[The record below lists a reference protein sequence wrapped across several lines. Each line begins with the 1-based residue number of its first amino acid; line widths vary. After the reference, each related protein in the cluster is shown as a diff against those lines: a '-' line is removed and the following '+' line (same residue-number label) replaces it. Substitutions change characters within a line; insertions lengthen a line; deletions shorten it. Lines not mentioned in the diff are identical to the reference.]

1 MCTHPSKDQH
11 QGAVY
16 TQTRK
21 EYFLNP
27 DSDFSRSFALLGQQ
41 VTGLWRERLASFH
54 SSPTPSSLAW
64 SGSQEQRRC
73 LMRVP
78 QLFLASSRKGSGQS
92 LHSPLTPT
100 KGAALR
106 TQVLGNL
113 TRGLRGHQVKP
124 RAAQHTDEQ
133 AAALP
138 RAGLDPQTPQH
149 KPQLFNTH
157 KHG

>member
-11 QGAVY
+11 QGSVY

-27 DSDFSRSFALLGQQ
+27 DSDFSRSFTLLGQQ

-54 SSPTPSSLAW
+54 SSPTPSSLAS
-64 SGSQEQRRC
+64 SGSQEHGRC

-78 QLFLASSRKGSGQS
+78 QLLLASSRKGSRQS
-92 LHSPLTPT
+92 LHSLLTPT

-106 TQVLGNL
+106 TQVLGNHTWPKRPPSKAPSGSTHRWASSCL
-113 TRGLRGHQVKP
+113 TSCWSRSP
-124 RAAQHTDEQ
+124 DSPTQ
-133 AAALP
+133 APAV
-138 RAGLDPQTPQH
+138 
-149 KPQLFNTH
+149 
-157 KHG
+157 